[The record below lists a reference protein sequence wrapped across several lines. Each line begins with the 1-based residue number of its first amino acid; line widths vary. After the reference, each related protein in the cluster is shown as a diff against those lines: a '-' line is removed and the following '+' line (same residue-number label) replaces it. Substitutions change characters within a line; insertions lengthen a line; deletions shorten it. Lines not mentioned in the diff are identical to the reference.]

1 MVMPKKIDLITI
13 GRSCVDLYGTQVG
26 GRLEDMR
33 SFDKYIGGS
42 PTNIAV
48 GAARLGLKSALI
60 SRVGNEHM
68 GRFIREQLFA
78 EGVNAEHVNTDPK
91 RLTALVLLG
100 IRDQEQF
107 PLIFFREN
115 CADMALCEEDI
126 DPDFIASARCICA
139 TGTHLSNPLVEAA
152 TLKALKLARN
162 NDSKIAL
169 DIDYRPNLW
178 GEAGH
183 SDGENRFIESK
194 KVTIK
199 LQSTL
204 HLFDLI
210 VGTEEEF
217 HIAGGA
223 TDTLQAI
230 RNVRSMTD
238 AVLICKQGP
247 MGARAFINKNI
258 NDLDDGISGSAF
270 PIEVFNVLGA
280 GDGFISGLFKGWLN
294 NKDWQ
299 TALTYANACGALA
312 VSRHGCAPSY
322 PSWEELNFFLN
333 RGVKNPALRKDSE
346 LEQMHWSTN
355 RINKWSDMKIF
366 SCDHFYQTEM
376 ANDLDK
382 RKAIAFKD
390 LCLKSVL
397 EVSGGKPGFG
407 LICDTHFGKSIL
419 SKAVDQ
425 NLWIGSSIEFSAN
438 ESLDLDP
445 EICENFG
452 GLSQLPHN
460 YVVKFSCFC
469 YLEDDQE
476 LRLEQEKQVTK
487 LFKECRR
494 NRLEFLIE
502 IISLKENHYPDKAII
517 RLIQKF
523 YDLGIYPDW
532 WMIDSFRTNG
542 FWQNINDLIMKK
554 DKHIRG
560 ILVKGL
566 DLPLNNLVSHY
577 ENAAKQH
584 FVKGFVI
591 ENIVYGN
598 TYNEWIAGNITDN
611 KAIQEISNKY
621 KMHCTAWQQAF
632 SEKSKAK

>member
-1 MVMPKKIDLITI
+1 MSKKIDLITI

-100 IRDQEQF
+100 IRDQQQF

-152 TLKALKLARN
+152 TLKALKLARD
-162 NDSKIAL
+162 NDSKTAL

-178 GEAGH
+178 GVAGH

-199 LQSTL
+199 LQSAL

-217 HIAGGA
+217 HIAGGT

-230 RNVRSMTD
+230 RNVRSKTD

-258 NDLDDGISGSAF
+258 NNLEDGISGSAF

-294 NKDWQ
+294 NEDWQ

-346 LEQMHWSTN
+346 LEQIHWSTN

-382 RKAIAFKD
+382 RKAIAFKH
-390 LCLKSVL
+390 LCLKSIL
-397 EVSGGKPGFG
+397 EVSDGKPGYG
-407 LICDTHFGKSIL
+407 LICDTYLGQSIL
-419 SKAVDQ
+419 SKTIDH

-445 EICENFG
+445 EIGENFG

-542 FWQNINDLIMKK
+542 FWQNINNLIMKK

-577 ENAAKQH
+577 ENAAKQR

-591 ENIVYGN
+591 ENTVYAN
-598 TYNEWIAGNITDN
+598 IYKNWIAGKVTDN
-611 KAIQEISNKY
+611 KVIQEISNKY
-621 KMHCTAWQQAF
+621 KMHCNAWQKAF

>member
-1 MVMPKKIDLITI
+1 MPKKIDLITI

-68 GRFIREQLFA
+68 GRFICEQLFA
-78 EGVNAEHVNTDPK
+78 EGVNAKHVNTDPK
-91 RLTALVLLG
+91 RLTALVMLG
-100 IRDQEQF
+100 IRDKDQF

-152 TLKALKLARN
+152 TLKALRLARD
-162 NDSKIAL
+162 NDSKTAL

-178 GEAGH
+178 GVAGH
-183 SDGENRFIESK
+183 SDGENRFIKSK
-194 KVTIK
+194 KVTSK

-217 HIAGGA
+217 HIAGGT

-230 RNVRSMTD
+230 RNVRSKTD

-258 NDLDDGISGSAF
+258 NNLDDGISGSAF

-294 NKDWQ
+294 NEDWQ

-333 RGVKNPALRKDSE
+333 RGVKNPVLRKDSD

-355 RINKWSDMKIF
+355 RINEWSDMKIL
-366 SCDHFYQTEM
+366 SCDNFSQTEM
-376 ANDLDK
+376 SNDLDK
-382 RKAIAFKD
+382 RKAISFKH
-390 LCLKSVL
+390 LCLKSIS
-397 EVSGGKPGFG
+397 EVSDGKPSYG
-407 LICDTHFGKSIL
+407 LICDTHIGQSIL
-419 SKAVDQ
+419 SKAVGQ
-425 NLWIGSSIEFSAN
+425 NLWIGSSIELSAN

-445 EICENFG
+445 EIGENFG

-476 LRLEQEKQVTK
+476 LQLEQEKRVIK

-502 IISLKENHYPDKAII
+502 IISLNENYCPDKETIK
-517 RLIQKF
+517 LIQKF
-523 YDLGIYPDW
+523 YDLGIHPDW
-532 WMIDSFRTNG
+532 WMINSFRTNE
-542 FWQNINDLIMKK
+542 FWQNINDLIIKK

-566 DLPLNNLVSHY
+566 DLPLNNLISHY
-577 ENAAKQH
+577 KIAAKQH

-591 ENIVYGN
+591 ENTVYGN

-611 KAIQEISNKY
+611 KAIQEIANKY
-621 KMHCTAWQQAF
+621 KMHCSAWQQAC